1 MHSDSARRPAD
12 ANWRLLALIAG
23 IIAVAVVV
31 GSVVLIVT
39 TRPAAAQ
46 YQLEPVG
53 TSAVPAF
60 TPPVGRDQRNV
71 VTPVDAGQVFQGD
84 TPGLY
89 AGTPDVPSCDRQ
101 ALLGQLQ
108 ADQQK
113 AAVWSE
119 IQGIQPTQ
127 LSTYIGQL
135 TSVVLRS
142 DTYVANYGYEG
153 QAVSSLS
160 VLQAGTA
167 VFVDKRGVPVVK
179 CTCGNP
185 VKVIQPPAGDKAG
198 FIGTTWPGF
207 SAAAITVIQPI
218 QVTINQITIVNVQ
231 IVNNIHIE
239 LEDNDVAITRLL
251 GGPAAEADEIGP
263 LPGESAMTEGPP
275 AGAITAPPT
284 EVTESPTATLT
295 EPPTETPT
303 TPNETTPA
311 PTVPTQPPT
320 EPTPTTPSETTAAPN
335 QQAQPPTVPTQPPTE
350 PTPTTPCPT
359 TPEPTEPAE
368 PTPTPTPEPTPTTPC
383 PTTPEPTEPTP
394 SPTESPT
401 VPATP
406 GETP

>member
-142 DTYVANYGYEG
+142 DTYVANYGYES

-185 VKVIQPPAGDKAG
+185 VRVIQPPTGDKAG

-218 QVTINQITIVNVQ
+218 QVTTTIHITIVNVQ

-251 GGPAAEADEIGP
+251 GGPAAAADKIGP
-263 LPGESAMTEGPP
+263 LPDDSAMTEGPP
-275 AGAITAPPT
+275 AGAIAAPPT
-284 EVTESPTATLT
+284 EVTESPTVTLT

-303 TPNETTPA
+303 TPNETTAA
-311 PTVPTQPPT
+311 PT
-320 EPTPTTPSETTAAPN
+320 
-335 QQAQPPTVPTQPPTE
+335 QQAQPPTVPTQPPTVPTQTPAE
-350 PTPTTPCPT
+350 PMPTTPCPT
-359 TPEPTEPAE
+359 TPEPTEPTPT

-383 PTTPEPTEPTP
+383 PTTEPTEPTP
-394 SPTESPT
+394 SPTESPPT
-401 VPATP
+401 VPTTP